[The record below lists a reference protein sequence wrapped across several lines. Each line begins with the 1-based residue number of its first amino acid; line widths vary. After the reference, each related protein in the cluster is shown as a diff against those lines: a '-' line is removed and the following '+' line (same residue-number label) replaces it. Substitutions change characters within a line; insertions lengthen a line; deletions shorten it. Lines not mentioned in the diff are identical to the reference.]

1 MSFLFYRFYRA
12 ALFLRKGGDPEIRA
26 WIVFSIAQGIN
37 LYTLQQLYYSMN
49 SFDKKTI
56 PDYIVILIGLAIC
69 VINYFLFLYK
79 DRFKMITK
87 KYDNE
92 SKSARIRGIIIGFVY
107 VLVSIS
113 LAFYTKHLQFN

>member
-1 MSFLFYRFYRA
+1 MKYLFYRFYKA
-12 ALFLRKGGDPEIRA
+12 ALFVHKGGDPEIRA
-26 WIVFSIAQGIN
+26 WLVFSIAQGIN

-49 SFDKKTI
+49 SIDKKTI

-79 DRFKMITK
+79 DRFKMITE

-92 SKSARIRGIIIGFVY
+92 SKPARIRGIIIGFVY
-107 VLVSIS
+107 VLVSVS
-113 LAFYTKHLQFN
+113 LAFYAKHLQFS

>member
-1 MSFLFYRFYRA
+1 MSYLFYRFYRA
-12 ALFLRKGGDPEIRA
+12 ALFLRKGVDPEIRA

-49 SFDKKTI
+49 SINKKTI

-113 LAFYTKHLQFN
+113 LAFYAKHLQFS